1 VARSTVR
8 ARMPAKAKLALAA
21 MLFFLPAVWLVD
33 RHDRMQLQ
41 HRLEPIASDIARR
54 PVQVHCPGWWGRLL
68 SPGDT
73 NAGVVALD
81 EYGGPADH
89 TDLRAAT
96 CAELDALVEGRRKAE
111 LACAAR
117 SSSCGD
123 DVQALAWAVG
133 TLAHES
139 FHLRGILD
147 EGLTECYAIQTMAS
161 TAQRLGATPVEAQN
175 LAILHWETGVPQMPA
190 SYQEPGCENGGAH
203 DLRRDDPVWP

>member
-1 VARSTVR
+1 
-8 ARMPAKAKLALAA
+8 
-21 MLFFLPAVWLVD
+21 
-33 RHDRMQLQ
+33 MQLQ

-54 PVQVHCPGWWGRLL
+54 PVGVHCPGWWGRLL

-73 NAGVVALD
+73 NAGVVMLD
-81 EYGGPADH
+81 ESGGPADH

-96 CAELDALVEGRRKAE
+96 CAELDALVEGRRTDQ

-147 EGLTECYAIQTMAS
+147 EGLAECYAVQTLS
-161 TAQRLGATPVEAQN
+161 GTAQRLGATPAEAQN
-175 LAILHWETGVPQMPA
+175 LAALHWETGVPQMPVQYHEA
-190 SYQEPGCENGGAH
+190 GCANGEAH
-203 DLRRDDPVWP
+203 DLRPEDPVWP

>member
-1 VARSTVR
+1 MRRSVR
-8 ARMPAKAKLALAA
+8 ARMPVKAKVALAA
-21 MLFFLPAVWLVD
+21 ALLFLPALWALD

-54 PVQVHCPGWWGRLL
+54 PVGVHCPGWWGRLL

-96 CAELDALVEGRRKAE
+96 CAELDALVEGRRKAQ

-147 EGLTECYAIQTMAS
+147 EGLTECYAVQTLAS
-161 TAQRLGATPVEAQN
+161 TAQRLGATPAEAQN
-175 LAILHWETGVPQMPA
+175 LATLHWETGLPQMPVQ
-190 SYQEPGCENGGAH
+190 YQEAGCE
-203 DLRRDDPVWP
+203 

>member
-1 VARSTVR
+1 MRRSVR
-8 ARMPAKAKLALAA
+8 AEMPVKAKVALAA
-21 MLFFLPAVWLVD
+21 ALLFLPALWLLD
-33 RHDRMQLQ
+33 HHDRMQLQ
-41 HRLEPIASDIARR
+41 HRLEPIASEIARR
-54 PVQVHCPGWWGRLL
+54 PVGVHCPGWWGRLL

-81 EYGGPADH
+81 GSGGPTDH

-96 CAELDALVEGRRKAE
+96 CAELDALVEGRRE
-111 LACAAR
+111 PQLACAAR

-147 EGLTECYAIQTMAS
+147 EGLTECYAVQTLAA
-161 TAQRLGATPVEAQN
+161 TAQRLGATPAEAQN
-175 LAILHWETGVPQMPA
+175 LAALHWETGVPQMPVQ
-190 SYQEPGCENGGAH
+190 YQEAGCENGGAH